1 MKLFGSKHGKYEGRH
16 TSPRRRKRRSTK
28 SLLPLCLVLILGVC
42 LTIGGTLAFMQ
53 QKTETVTNT
62 FKAGDIT
69 YTLNLE
75 ANAEN
80 VQMPGE
86 LTAQSSTSLSATFT
100 PDKAPTKTGYTFG
113 GWYYDTDCSDAYP
126 ANQIS
131 GDSIIV
137 KYGDSHDS
145 NPDANKV
152 EITLYAKWTPNTYE
166 VAYNGNGATSGSMDN
181 SQHTYDVEKNLTANT
196 YTRIGY
202 TFTGWN
208 TAAVGGG
215 TAYTDEA
222 SVVNLTAEN
231 DDIVT
236 LYAQWEANS
245 YKIKYDANTGS
256 GTMADTDAVYD
267 ADVTLRKNTFAKTG
281 YTFTGWDTKADGTG
295 TDYADEATVKNLATS
310 GDVTLYAQW
319 KPITY
324 TVVYDANAEEGIT
337 GSTANSTHTYDV
349 AKNLTENSYARTGY
363 TFIGWNTKA
372 DGSGDSYADKESVK
386 NLTSVDGDT
395 VTLYAQWGAKSYVLR
410 YHANGGEGTM
420 ANQTIKYDEPTNL
433 RKNQFTKDDHSF
445 MGWALTPDGEVK
457 YIDEQTVV
465 NLLESGTLDLYAVWG
480 QDSHTVY
487 FDYNGGSGSPASKQ
501 FQYGKPYGQLPE
513 YPVHPTKVISDKEV
527 MSYLFTGW
535 YTAPTGG
542 TRVYPSDIAN
552 TKEDHTLYAHWEEA
566 PTNNVIKDIVVKN
579 NPDDDKDGVV
589 DDVYL
594 NLKCSSSFEKFNIPL
609 KNLIAGQTYR
619 ITYNASNDASFG
631 DYITGYKNSVY
642 GSYIVATKELTGGR
656 IDTSGTLGK
665 DYFGMDLLA
674 TWNDRIEPDGT
685 LDGSH
690 AATNDSY
697 LQGPWKNR
705 TITFTATQSTM
716 YWVWDFGLMEDGIL
730 DNYNITDIVLEP
742 VEPEIEFAN
751 KQVVKGASSV
761 AKIASQT
768 NSTYGTT
775 FTFDG
780 DGGCETV
787 YYPITGLN
795 AGSTYTITVDH
806 EFSGPLI
813 HDTKN
818 ISNPTYEYGCG
829 IMNAVPTTTGDKM
842 TALGTWASSTF
853 VKKTV
858 DGKVD
863 GVTLTFTATGD
874 TAYWVWNM
882 ANCSDGT
889 NTTTKVTVTN
899 FSAKHSGGN
908 ITYYTASSKAGS
920 AITLDLMPDEKQE
933 ITLNWDGIDDT
944 NMDIWYPVDEQ
955 YPVAGDSY
963 ELAFEPL
970 EGYTMAE
977 IITVVIDDVTY
988 EVYTNGQHEDDA
1000 IAPVYDPE
1008 TNVLRIP
1015 AELLTTETTYVSVTV
1030 AAVPVEITITTE
1042 PEETTEPTETD
1053 TETEAATEEDAAITV
1068 ALNLTNMTAQGDT
1081 TLRAGQDYSLVLVP
1095 DEGYQLPEII
1105 RVEINGTLYEVYTD
1119 GLEHRTVAPGA
1130 SELPPMPTF
1139 DPATGTLT
1147 IPAVLLGEITE
1158 NVTITVSAVEIV
1170 ATPAET
1176 ESSEENQDNQTEATE
1191 TSEEGTV
1198 DTSEPA
1204 PDNTVS
1210 TGDAAV
1216 LPPDNKEEDTGAD
1229 TDGGDDPNS
1238 DGTGSSEE
1246 TTTASEEVA
1255 E

>member
-1 MKLFGSKHGKYEGRH
+1 MKLFGSKHGKYEGRR
-16 TSPRRRKRRSTK
+16 TSPRHRKRRTK
-28 SLLPLCLVLILGVC
+28 SPLPLCLVLILGVC
-42 LTIGGTLAFMQ
+42 LTVGGTLAFMQ
-53 QKTETVTNT
+53 QKTDTVTNT
-62 FKAGDIT
+62 FKTGDIT

-80 VQMPGE
+80 VEMPSE

-113 GWYYDTDCSDAYP
+113 GWYYDTACTDANLHTAAP
-126 ANQIS
+126 
-131 GDSIIV
+131 GTSITV
-137 KYGDSHDS
+137 EYGDEHDQ
-145 NPDANKV
+145 DKAANKV
-152 EITLYAKWTPNTYE
+152 EITLYAKWMANTDTPYTVNHWKQNVDGGDEQNKTNFTKVETEELTGTTDTQVTPAVKTYE
-166 VAYNGNGATSGSMDN
+166 GFNSPATQTVTIKGDGSTVVDYYYTRNSYTVTLKKGPGIAGVTGAGTYKYGASVAIEATLANGYKWEKWTGDQASENQ
-181 SQHTYDVEKNLTANT
+181 QHTFTMPAEDVEDTAN
-196 YTRIGY
+196 
-202 TFTGWN
+202 
-208 TAAVGGG
+208 A
-215 TAYTDEA
+215 
-222 SVVNLTAEN
+222 L
-231 DDIVT
+231 
-236 LYAQWEANS
+236 
-245 YKIKYDANTGS
+245 
-256 GTMADTDAVYD
+256 
-267 ADVTLRKNTFAKTG
+267 
-281 YTFTGWDTKADGTG
+281 
-295 TDYADEATVKNLATS
+295 
-310 GDVTLYAQW
+310 
-319 KPITY
+319 PITY
-324 TVVYDANAEEGIT
+324 TVKYDANAEEGIT
-337 GSTANSTHTYDV
+337 GSTASSTHTYDV
-349 AKNLTENSYARTGY
+349 AKALTANGYVRTGY

-372 DGSGDSYADKESVK
+372 DGSGDSYADKESVN

-433 RKNQFTKDDHSF
+433 RKNQFTKDDYSF

-501 FQYGKPYGQLPE
+501 FQHGKPYGQLPE

-535 YTAPTGG
+535 YTSPTGG

-656 IDTSGTLGK
+656 IDTSGILGK

-674 TWNDRIEPDGT
+674 TWYNRIEHDGT

-742 VEPEIEFAN
+742 VEPGIKFVN
-751 KQVVKGASSV
+751 KQVVKGASSF
-761 AKIASQT
+761 AKIARQT

-795 AGSTYTITVDH
+795 AGSTYTITFDH

-813 HDTKN
+813 HDTKSIN
-818 ISNPTYEYGCG
+818 NPTYEYGCG

-863 GVTLTFTATGD
+863 GVTLTFMATGD

-920 AITLDLMPDEKQE
+920 TITLDLMPEEEHKIE
-933 ITLNWDGIDDT
+933 VVFDGIDDT

-977 IITVVIDDVTY
+977 IITVTID
-988 EVYTNGQHEDDA
+988 
-1000 IAPVYDPE
+1000 
-1008 TNVLRIP
+1008 
-1015 AELLTTETTYVSVTV
+1015 
-1030 AAVPVEITITTE
+1030 
-1042 PEETTEPTETD
+1042 
-1053 TETEAATEEDAAITV
+1053 
-1068 ALNLTNMTAQGDT
+1068 
-1081 TLRAGQDYSLVLVP
+1081 
-1095 DEGYQLPEII
+1095 
-1105 RVEINGTLYEVYTD
+1105 GTLYEVYTD
-1119 GLEHRTVAPGA
+1119 GLEHRELPEGET
-1130 SELPPMPTF
+1130 ELPPMPTF

-1147 IPAVLLGEITE
+1147 IPEILLGETTQ

-1170 ATPAET
+1170 AATET
-1176 ESSEENQDNQTEATE
+1176 KSSEETTE
-1191 TSEEGTV
+1191 TNASEEGIEESTEE
-1198 DTSEPA
+1198 TELA
-1204 PDNTVS
+1204 TVS
-1210 TGDAAV
+1210 SGDAA
-1216 LPPDNKEEDTGAD
+1216 LPPDNKEEGTDDGEAPVDPDDGAD
-1229 TDGGDDPNS
+1229 STTES
-1238 DGTGSSEE
+1238 TESS
-1246 TTTASEEVA
+1246 SEEVA

>member
-42 LTIGGTLAFMQ
+42 LTVGGTLAFMQ
-53 QKTETVTNT
+53 QKTDTVTNT

-75 ANAEN
+75 ANAAN
-80 VQMPGE
+80 VEMPSE

-113 GWYYDTDCSDAYP
+113 GWYYDTDCTDVNLHTAAP
-126 ANQIS
+126 
-131 GDSIIV
+131 GTSITV
-137 KYGDSHDS
+137 NYGDPHDS
-145 NPDANKV
+145 NDDANKV
-152 EITLYAKWTPNTYE
+152 EITLYAKWTANTDTPYTVNHWQQNVDGGDEQNATNFTKVEEEKLAGTTDTQVTPAVKTYE
-166 VAYNGNGATSGSMDN
+166 GFNSPATQTVTIKGDGSTVVDYYYTRNSYTVTLNKGTGIAGVTGAGTYKYGASVAIEATLATGYKWEKWTGDQASEN
-181 SQHTYDVEKNLTANT
+181 QQHTFTMPAEDVEDTAN
-196 YTRIGY
+196 
-202 TFTGWN
+202 
-208 TAAVGGG
+208 A
-215 TAYTDEA
+215 
-222 SVVNLTAEN
+222 L
-231 DDIVT
+231 
-236 LYAQWEANS
+236 
-245 YKIKYDANTGS
+245 
-256 GTMADTDAVYD
+256 
-267 ADVTLRKNTFAKTG
+267 
-281 YTFTGWDTKADGTG
+281 
-295 TDYADEATVKNLATS
+295 
-310 GDVTLYAQW
+310 
-319 KPITY
+319 PITY
-324 TVVYDANAEEGIT
+324 TVKYDANAEEGII
-337 GSTANSTHTYDV
+337 GSTASSTHTYDV
-349 AKNLTENSYARTGY
+349 AKALTANGYVRTGY

-372 DGSGDSYADKESVK
+372 DGSRDSYADKESVK

-795 AGSTYTITVDH
+795 AGSTYTITFDH

-955 YPVAGDSY
+955 YLTAGDSY
-963 ELAFEPL
+963 ELAFEPA
-970 EGYTMAE
+970 EGYAMAE
-977 IITVVIDDVTY
+977 TITVTIDDVTY
-988 EVYTNGQHEDDA
+988 VVYTNGQTEDGA

-1008 TNVLRIP
+1008 ANVLSIP
-1015 AELLTTETTYVSVTV
+1015 AELLTTETTYVSVT
-1030 AAVPVEITITTE
+1030 ASAVPVEIIITTE
-1042 PEETTEPTETD
+1042 QTETTETESD
-1053 TETEAATEEDAAITV
+1053 ETEATEGETVAEEATITV
-1068 ALNLTNMTAQGDT
+1068 AMNLTNMTAQGDT
-1081 TLRAGQDYSLVLVP
+1081 TLQVGEDYSIVLVP

-1105 RVEINGTLYEVYTD
+1105 RVEIDGTLYEVYTD
-1119 GLEHRTVAPGA
+1119 GLDHR
-1130 SELPPMPTF
+1130 ELAEGETELSLMPTF
-1139 DPATGTLT
+1139 DPSTGTLT
-1147 IPAVLLGEITE
+1147 IPAILLGETTQ
-1158 NVTITVSAVEIV
+1158 NVTITISAVEIV
-1170 ATPAET
+1170 TATET
-1176 ESSEENQDNQTEATE
+1176 KSSEETTE
-1191 TSEEGTV
+1191 TNASEETEEGIEESTEE
-1198 DTSEPA
+1198 TELA
-1204 PDNTVS
+1204 TVS
-1210 TGDAAV
+1210 SGDAA
-1216 LPPDNKEEDTGAD
+1216 LPPDNKEEGTDDGEAPVDPDDGAD
-1229 TDGGDDPNS
+1229 STTES
-1238 DGTGSSEE
+1238 TESS
-1246 TTTASEEVA
+1246 SEEVA

>member
-16 TSPRRRKRRSTK
+16 TSPRRRKRRTK

-42 LTIGGTLAFMQ
+42 LTVGGTLAFIQ
-53 QKTETVTNT
+53 QKTDTVTNT

-69 YTLNLE
+69 YTLNLK

-80 VQMPGE
+80 VEMPSE

-113 GWYYDTDCSDAYP
+113 GWYYDTDCKDANLHTAAP
-126 ANQIS
+126 
-131 GDSIIV
+131 GTSITV
-137 KYGDSHDS
+137 EYGDEHDQ
-145 NPDANKV
+145 DKAANKV
-152 EITLYAKWTPNTYE
+152 EITLYAKWMANTDTTYTVNHWKQNVDGGDEQNKTNFTKVETEELTGTTDTQVTPAVKTYE
-166 VAYNGNGATSGSMDN
+166 GFNSPATQTVTIKGDDSTVVDYYYTRNSYPVTLNKGPGIAGVTGAGTYKYGASVAIEATLANGYKWEKWTGDQASEN
-181 SQHTYDVEKNLTANT
+181 QLHTFTMPAEDVEDTAN
-196 YTRIGY
+196 
-202 TFTGWN
+202 
-208 TAAVGGG
+208 A
-215 TAYTDEA
+215 
-222 SVVNLTAEN
+222 L
-231 DDIVT
+231 
-236 LYAQWEANS
+236 
-245 YKIKYDANTGS
+245 
-256 GTMADTDAVYD
+256 
-267 ADVTLRKNTFAKTG
+267 
-281 YTFTGWDTKADGTG
+281 
-295 TDYADEATVKNLATS
+295 
-310 GDVTLYAQW
+310 
-319 KPITY
+319 PITY
-324 TVVYDANAEEGIT
+324 TVKYDANAEEGIT
-337 GSTANSTHTYDV
+337 GSTASSTHTYDV
-349 AKNLTENSYARTGY
+349 AKALTANGYVRTGY

-372 DGSGDSYADKESVK
+372 DGSGDSYADKGSVN

-410 YHANGGEGTM
+410 YYANGGEGTM
-420 ANQTIKYDEPTNL
+420 DNQTIKYDEPTNL
-433 RKNQFTKDDHSF
+433 RKNQFTKDDYSF
-445 MGWALTPDGEVK
+445 MGWALTPDGEFK

-487 FDYNGGSGSPASKQ
+487 FNYNGGSGSPESKQ
-501 FQYGKPYGQLPE
+501 FQYSKPYGQLPE
-513 YPVHPTKVISDKEV
+513 YPVHPTKVINDKEV

-535 YTAPTGG
+535 YTDPTGG

-552 TKEDHTLYAHWEEA
+552 MKKDHTLYAHWEDA

-631 DYITGYKNSVY
+631 DYSKGYKNSVY

-656 IDTSGTLGK
+656 IDDISGTLGK
-665 DYFGMDLLA
+665 DYFGIDLLA
-674 TWNDRIEPDGT
+674 TWDNRIEPDGSG
-685 LDGSH
+685 DGSQ

-730 DNYNITDIVLEP
+730 NNYNITDIVLEP
-742 VEPEIEFAN
+742 VEPEIEFTN
-751 KQVVKGASSV
+751 KQVFKGASSL
-761 AKIASQT
+761 AKIASQK

-775 FTFDG
+775 FIFDG
-780 DGGCETV
+780 DSGCETV

-795 AGSTYTITVDH
+795 AGFTYTITFDH
-806 EFSGPLI
+806 EFSGSLI

-818 ISNPTYEYGCG
+818 INTPTYEYGCG
-829 IMNAVPTTTGDKM
+829 IMNAMPTTTGDKM

-863 GVTLTFTATGD
+863 GVKLTFTATGD

-977 IITVVIDDVTY
+977 IITVAIDDVTY
-988 EVYTNGQHEDDA
+988 EVSTNGQAEEGI
-1000 IAPVYDPE
+1000 IAPVYNPE
-1008 TNVLRIP
+1008 SNVLTIP
-1015 AELLTTETTYVSVTV
+1015 AELLTAETSMV
-1030 AAVPVEITITTE
+1030 AITASAVPVEITITTE

-1068 ALNLTNMTAQGDT
+1068 ALNLKNMTAQGDT
-1081 TLRAGQDYSLVLVP
+1081 TLWAGQDYSLVLVP

-1105 RVEINGTLYEVYTD
+1105 RVDINGTLYEVYTD
-1119 GLEHRTVAPGA
+1119 GLEHRTIAPGA
-1130 SELPPMPTF
+1130 SELPPVPTF

-1147 IPAVLLGEITE
+1147 IPAVLLGETTE
-1158 NVTITVSAVEIV
+1158 NVTITVSAIEIV
-1170 ATPAET
+1170 TTPFET
-1176 ESSEENQDNQTEATE
+1176 ESSEDNQDSQTEATE
-1191 TSEEGTV
+1191 TSDEGTE

-1216 LPPDNKEEDTGAD
+1216 LPPDNKEEDTGDD
-1229 TDGGDDPNS
+1229 TDGGDDTTP

-1246 TTTASEEVA
+1246 TTTSEEVA

>member
-16 TSPRRRKRRSTK
+16 TSPRRRKRRTK

-42 LTIGGTLAFMQ
+42 LTVGGTLAFMQ
-53 QKTETVTNT
+53 QKTDTVTNT

-80 VQMPGE
+80 VEMPSE

-113 GWYYDTDCSDAYP
+113 GWYYDTDCKDADLHTAAP
-126 ANQIS
+126 
-131 GDSIIV
+131 GTSITV
-137 KYGDSHDS
+137 NYGDPHDS
-145 NPDANKV
+145 NDAPNKV
-152 EITLYAKWTPNTYE
+152 EITLYAKWTANTNTPYIVNHWQQNVDGGDEQNETNFTKVETDELAGTTDTQVTPAVKTYE
-166 VAYNGNGATSGSMDN
+166 GFNSPATQTVTIKGDGSTVVDYYYTRNSYTVTLNKGTGIAGVTGAGTYKYGASVAIEATLATGYKWEKWTGDQASEN
-181 SQHTYDVEKNLTANT
+181 QQHTFTMPAEDVEDTAN
-196 YTRIGY
+196 
-202 TFTGWN
+202 
-208 TAAVGGG
+208 A
-215 TAYTDEA
+215 
-222 SVVNLTAEN
+222 L
-231 DDIVT
+231 
-236 LYAQWEANS
+236 
-245 YKIKYDANTGS
+245 
-256 GTMADTDAVYD
+256 
-267 ADVTLRKNTFAKTG
+267 
-281 YTFTGWDTKADGTG
+281 
-295 TDYADEATVKNLATS
+295 
-310 GDVTLYAQW
+310 
-319 KPITY
+319 PITY
-324 TVVYDANAEEGIT
+324 TVKYDANAEEGIT
-337 GSTANSTHTYDV
+337 GSTASSTHTYDV
-349 AKNLTENSYARTGY
+349 AKALTANGYVRTGY

-372 DGSGDSYADKESVK
+372 DGSGDSYADKESVN

-433 RKNQFTKDDHSF
+433 RKNQFTKDDYSF

-513 YPVHPTKVISDKEV
+513 YPVHPTKVISDNEV

-535 YTAPTGG
+535 YTSPTGG

-552 TKEDHTLYAHWEEA
+552 TKVDHTLYAHWEEA

-631 DYITGYKNSVY
+631 DYIKGYQNSVY

-685 LDGSH
+685 VDGSQ
-690 AATNDSY
+690 AAINDSY

-768 NSTYGTT
+768 NSKYGTT

-795 AGSTYTITVDH
+795 AGSTYTITFDH

-813 HDTKN
+813 HDTKDN
-818 ISNPTYEYGCG
+818 SNPTYEYGCG

-842 TALGTWASSTF
+842 TALGKWASSTF

-863 GVTLTFTATGD
+863 GVTLTFKATGD

-882 ANCSDGT
+882 ANCSDST

-899 FSAKHSGGN
+899 FSAQHSGGN
-908 ITYYTASSKAGS
+908 VTYHTDTSKAGS
-920 AITLDLMPDEKQE
+920 TITLDLMPEEEHKIE
-933 ITLNWDGIDDT
+933 VVFDGIDDT
-944 NMDIWYPVDEQ
+944 NMEIWYPVDEQ
-955 YPVAGDSY
+955 YPVVGDSY

-977 IITVVIDDVTY
+977 VITVVIDGVTY
-988 EVYTNGQHEDDA
+988 EVYTNGQTEDGA
-1000 IAPVYDPE
+1000 IAPVYDPVA
-1008 TNVLRIP
+1008 NVLSIP
-1015 AELLTTETTYVSVTV
+1015 AELLTTETTYVSVT
-1030 AAVPVEITITTE
+1030 ASAVPVEIIITTE
-1042 PEETTEPTETD
+1042 QTETTGTESAETKES
-1053 TETEAATEEDAAITV
+1053 ETEAEEATITV
-1068 ALNLTNMTAQGDT
+1068 AMNLTNMTAQGDA
-1081 TLRAGQDYSLVLVP
+1081 TLRVGEDYTIVLVP
-1095 DEGYQLPEII
+1095 DDGYQLPEIV
-1105 RVEINGTLYEVYTD
+1105 RVEIDGILYEVYTD
-1119 GLEHRTVAPGA
+1119 GLEHRELPEGET
-1130 SELPPMPTF
+1130 ELPPMPTF

-1147 IPAVLLGEITE
+1147 IPAILLGETTQ
-1158 NVTITVSAVEIV
+1158 NVTITISAVEIV
-1170 ATPAET
+1170 VPTETKGSEETVEETTETGASEVATEEET
-1176 ESSEENQDNQTEATE
+1176 EESTDATDLTTVSSGDAALPPDGK
-1191 TSEEGTV
+1191 EEGTG
-1198 DTSEPA
+1198 DDEA
-1204 PDNTVS
+1204 PID
-1210 TGDAAV
+1210 
-1216 LPPDNKEEDTGAD
+1216 P
-1229 TDGGDDPNS
+1229 DGGEDGTNS
-1238 DGTGSSEE
+1238 DGANGTTE
-1246 TTTASEEVA
+1246 TTESPSEEVA